1 MGRNWS
7 DVATDA
13 EDREYMNMYLLLYT
27 AFFGKYEE
35 IENTLLNDKVKTT
48 QEALLSFYEN
58 QRSDE
63 IPTLD
68 GSITL
73 MQAKFFDHRRYDLTK
88 AGRYKLRKKLNAI
101 DRMYGMSTCS

>member
-1 MGRNWS
+1 ADLETFLSALGRQI
-7 DVATDA
+7 
-13 EDREYMNMYLLLYT
+13 EDPAVDEENREYMNMYLELYN

-48 QEALLSFYEN
+48 EEALLSFYEN

-68 GSITL
+68 GSISL
-73 MQAKFFDHRRYDLTK
+73 MQAKFFDHRRYDL
-88 AGRYKLRKKLNAI
+88 
-101 DRMYGMSTCS
+101 